1 MGSNQQLSEYGRLP
15 QDPYFPQSE
24 PQGPTF
30 LDTEACVCALQ
41 ESPAGGS
48 GAASWQC
55 IGNQTKGVY
64 LTNDGKWFNGI
75 NDVSG
80 ITNLPIHD
88 ASNPPD
94 TNTPLT
100 FNRNT
105 QTLEPADLARLD
117 VWDKACTGVNKTTFS
132 GAFYRA
138 AEQQSRGETPI
149 DAAPVTIPFSILCP
163 FPEIIRRYQDK

>member
-1 MGSNQQLSEYGRLP
+1 MATNPQLADYGKLP

-55 IGNQTKGVY
+55 IGNQTNGVY
-64 LTNDGKWFNGI
+64 LTKNGKWFNGV

-80 ITNLPIHD
+80 VTNLPIND
-88 ASNPPD
+88 ASSPPNPD
-94 TNTPLT
+94 APLT
-100 FNRNT
+100 FNPNT
-105 QTLEPADLARLD
+105 QTLESADLDQLN
-117 VWDKACTGVNKTTFS
+117 VWDKACTGVNHTRFS
-132 GAFYRA
+132 TSFYTA
-138 AEQQSRGETPI
+138 AEQQKRGETPVA
-149 DAAPVTIPFSILCP
+149 AAPVSIPCAP
-163 FPEIIRRYQDK
+163 TPQR